1 MKHISVTD
9 TTIRQAGKAA
19 GYTLSFREK
28 IELAKLLDR
37 LGVSVIELH
46 AVENP
51 KIDSLLIKSV
61 ASAVKESAVCV
72 PVALDPASVSLV
84 WAALREAKHPR
95 IQVPA
100 PVSAVQMEYLA
111 GKKPAAMLEAI
122 RETVAAARAV
132 CEDVEFLADD
142 ATRAD
147 PAFLAEALQTAIA
160 AGAAGVTVCDAAGS
174 MLPDAFGRFMRGIC
188 EAVPQTKDVR
198 FGVSCSDALSMA
210 DACAWTAPPRRC
222 SRRASCWRA

>member
-72 PVALDPASVSLV
+72 PGRAGPGERFAGLGRAQRGEAPA
-84 WAALREAKHPR
+84 HPSPR
-95 IQVPA
+95 
-100 PVSAVQMEYLA
+100 A
-111 GKKPAAMLEAI
+111 GQCRADGIPRGQK
-122 RETVAAARAV
+122 AARHA
-132 CEDVEFLADD
+132 
-142 ATRAD
+142 RGD
-147 PAFLAEALQTAIA
+147 PPDRRGG
-160 AGAAGVTVCDAAGS
+160 AGGLRG
-174 MLPDAFGRFMRGIC
+174 RGI
-188 EAVPQTKDVR
+188 
-198 FGVSCSDALSMA
+198 
-210 DACAWTAPPRRC
+210 PRGRRHARR
-222 SRRASCWRA
+222 SRLPR

>member
-84 WAALREAKHPR
+84 WAALKEAKHPR
-95 IQVPA
+95 PT
-100 PVSAVQMEYLA
+100 PRP
-111 GKKPAAMLEAI
+111 PAAPGRPA
-122 RETVAAARAV
+122 RSRARARSPR
-132 CEDVEFLADD
+132 CRT
-142 ATRAD
+142 AT
-147 PAFLAEALQTAIA
+147 
-160 AGAAGVTVCDAAGS
+160 
-174 MLPDAFGRFMRGIC
+174 
-188 EAVPQTKDVR
+188 
-198 FGVSCSDALSMA
+198 
-210 DACAWTAPPRRC
+210 
-222 SRRASCWRA
+222 SRRIWSLSA

>member
-122 RETVAAARAV
+122 RQTVAAARAS
-132 CEDVEFLADD
+132 AR
-142 ATRAD
+142 TWNSSRTTPRA
-147 PAFLAEALQTAIA
+147 PI
-160 AGAAGVTVCDAAGS
+160 
-174 MLPDAFGRFMRGIC
+174 
-188 EAVPQTKDVR
+188 
-198 FGVSCSDALSMA
+198 
-210 DACAWTAPPRRC
+210 PPSSLRRC
-222 SRRASCWRA
+222 RPRSRPVRPA